1 MVTNVGSGSTNWI
14 LTRASDAD
22 TYVINSAA
30 GLSEGSTV
38 FVQQGATGA
47 GETYTCNT
55 TGVIVFGT
63 TNITFVQISTA
74 QIYSAGAGLTLTGT
88 QFSLTSPVATSLGG
102 TGVTST
108 PTNGQLLIGNGSG
121 FGLSTLTAG
130 TGISIV
136 NSSGSITINSG
147 GATVDDVIALAI
159 ALG

>member
-1 MVTNVGSGSTNWI
+1 
-14 LTRASDAD
+14 LTRSSDAD
-22 TYVINSAA
+22 TYIINSAA

-63 TNITFVQISTA
+63 TNITFVQTSTA
-74 QIYSAGAGLTLTGT
+74 QIYSAGTGLTLTGT
-88 QFSLTSPVATSLGG
+88 QFSLTSPVAAALGG
-102 TGVTST
+102 TGVTAA
-108 PTNGQLLIGNGSG
+108 PTNGQLLIGNGTGYS
-121 FGLSTLTAG
+121 LATLTAG
-130 TGISIV
+130 TGVSIV
-136 NSSGSITINSG
+136 NASGSVTINSS